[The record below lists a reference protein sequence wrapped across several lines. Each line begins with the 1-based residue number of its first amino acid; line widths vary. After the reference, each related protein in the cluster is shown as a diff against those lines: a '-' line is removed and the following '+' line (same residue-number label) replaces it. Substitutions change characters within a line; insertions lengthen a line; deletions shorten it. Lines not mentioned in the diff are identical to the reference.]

1 LVLLFLYLGYMAL
14 RAAYDNPTQA
24 DRASAII
31 AIVGVINV
39 PIIKFSV
46 DWWNT
51 LHQPATISKMDNP
64 SITADMLWP
73 LLVMILAFNLYY
85 GAVLLN
91 RLRTEIL
98 NRERNARWLPEL
110 L

>member
-1 LVLLFLYLGYMAL
+1 
-14 RAAYDNPTQA
+14 
-24 DRASAII
+24 
-31 AIVGVINV
+31 
-39 PIIKFSV
+39 
-46 DWWNT
+46 
-51 LHQPATISKMDNP
+51 MDNP